1 VLALGFSSDHPPLRA
16 TGSWLVCL
24 CQGSVG
30 CRAPRK
36 GASEAMTDIPAVAWP
51 TVGVSPPAVH
61 PSVPTCCAFEGA
73 SRRRSAWCYRAPPSG
88 FSKDRPSIDIIHRC
102 PLPAASATSGSLR
115 SSATGWWPSAGR
127 CKRPARS
134 VLVVS
139 HHLDGFL
146 HRRRV
151 GLLHPTADPG
161 VHRVSASHRT
171 IASWCVAWGLPRR
184 CHALQSFPYPY
195 SRTRVTASRC
205 PPAVVGRVP
214 GFTGVPL
221 DFKALLRT
229 SIRCDGPPLPEL
241 HARCSPGLPV
251 LELHVRRPAG
261 DPTERPKPLPGGSLR
276 PDPLGGPGR
285 RACVPSPSA
294 CEPAGEGWTARG
306 RRDGAA
312 HVGGTSLPGPHRTA
326 LARSS
331 MGGVNPS
338 DRRPGE
344 VRQAHGTEALAATGR
359 PLRETGGGG
368 DSGRTSC
375 PRLGWRRR
383 PLPPGTREGPMG
395 KVTVNRAQQGGGS
408 EATLARPTLAGPSH
422 LLRHTARQRCA
433 TVRTRVATRR
443 TSRVRAS
450 SGRVMEVGSPR
461 RTMPVSRIPSGRAS
475 PPLRCLLGAI
485 RVSSRWRHRG
495 RLRHTCGPPCGRRPP
510 LPVGGGGDAGQ
521 PSRADRRAPRPRC
534 VLADLDL
541 HRRSCRCSRSPRR
554 PVVNRSRAPT
564 RVPHAPASRPCRA
577 SSCSS
582 GSANRPSGWSNI
594 RPDRSRPTASARRCA
609 GLFART
615 QGRSLARDVTRE
627 QLTTGRTSRTPARHR
642 TWRLD
647 LDDACSRRPCGRRST
662 DTVPLPFARRCR
674 RSAPGTGCPM
684 AVGGRGAPGPL
695 PAPSEGVATLAGRD
709 RGKWSSARARV
720 AGSGR
725 RRGRHGLG
733 RPSPRGLACV
743 AGRCVR
749 ASPLAGTRW
758 AGAEVRRPTRCGG

>member
-1 VLALGFSSDHPPLRA
+1 MPSRVSRRRWTVVLALGFSSDHPPLRA

-61 PSVPTCCAFEGA
+61 PSVPTCCAFEDA

-241 HARCSPGLPV
+241 HARCSPGLPF
-251 LELHVRRPAG
+251 LELHVRRPSG

-294 CEPAGEGWTARG
+294 CEPTGEGWTARG

-331 MGGVNPS
+331 MGGMNPS

-344 VRQAHGTEALAATGR
+344 VRQAHGTEAR
-359 PLRETGGGG
+359 CHR
-368 DSGRTSC
+368 
-375 PRLGWRRR
+375 
-383 PLPPGTREGPMG
+383 
-395 KVTVNRAQQGGGS
+395 K
-408 EATLARPTLAGPSH
+408 TLAGGP
-422 LLRHTARQRCA
+422 
-433 TVRTRVATRR
+433 
-443 TSRVRAS
+443 
-450 SGRVMEVGSPR
+450 GEE
-461 RTMPVSRIPSGRAS
+461 
-475 PPLRCLLGAI
+475 AI
-485 RVSSRWRHRG
+485 RA
-495 RLRHTCGPPCGRRPP
+495 GRR
-510 LPVGGGGDAGQ
+510 VHAWAGDED
-521 PSRADRRAPRPRC
+521 PFRRAPARGRW
-534 VLADLDL
+534 A
-541 HRRSCRCSRSPRR
+541 RSP
-554 PVVNRSRAPT
+554 
-564 RVPHAPASRPCRA
+564 
-577 SSCSS
+577 
-582 GSANRPSGWSNI
+582 
-594 RPDRSRPTASARRCA
+594 
-609 GLFART
+609 
-615 QGRSLARDVTRE
+615 
-627 QLTTGRTSRTPARHR
+627 
-642 TWRLD
+642 
-647 LDDACSRRPCGRRST
+647 
-662 DTVPLPFARRCR
+662 
-674 RSAPGTGCPM
+674 
-684 AVGGRGAPGPL
+684 
-695 PAPSEGVATLAGRD
+695 
-709 RGKWSSARARV
+709 
-720 AGSGR
+720 
-725 RRGRHGLG
+725 
-733 RPSPRGLACV
+733 
-743 AGRCVR
+743 
-749 ASPLAGTRW
+749 
-758 AGAEVRRPTRCGG
+758 